1 MAVKRIVINIGT
13 DKIASARAF
22 YCDVL
27 GMKVAMDLGW
37 IMTFVADALAAP
49 QLTVATEGGSGTP
62 VPDISIEVD
71 NLDEMH
77 RRAVEAG
84 FVAEYGPVSEPWGVR
99 RFYVRDPF
107 GRLVNILAHEA

>member
-84 FVAEYGPVSEPWGVR
+84 FVAEYRPGERAMGCQTFLCSR
-99 RFYVRDPF
+99 PF
-107 GRLVNILAHEA
+107 RPPG